1 MFKTK
6 VLELFLREKQ
16 HIAHYQVKSYLV
28 KKKKTHII
36 LTFHCM
42 HMDNISN

>member
-16 HIAHYQVKSYLV
+16 HIAHYQVKNHLV
-28 KKKKTHII
+28 KKKNHII

-42 HMDNISN
+42 HMDDISN